1 MLSLFR
7 IYFSAS
13 YVSSFKNKFLA
24 HETASAQNLRFLRIY
39 NNNKRKSMIID
50 LTKKQSGRPKKPDME
65 KASRRITMHLNE
77 REFKQVKFKAEIGKY
92 KSLSRFIKDYTLDEL
107 ERNTGYERYIIHE
120 IESRNDYIETLRN
133 KIEDLRLL
141 SQNIRLPAELTISL
155 QELEHFAIGGK
166 NFKPVT
172 PKKL

>member
-1 MLSLFR
+1 
-7 IYFSAS
+7 
-13 YVSSFKNKFLA
+13 
-24 HETASAQNLRFLRIY
+24 
-39 NNNKRKSMIID
+39 MIID

>member
-1 MLSLFR
+1 M
-7 IYFSAS
+7 
-13 YVSSFKNKFLA
+13 A

-50 LTKKQSGRPKKPDME
+50 LTKKQSGRPKKPDIE

-77 REFKQVKFKAEIGKY
+77 REFKKVKLKAEIGKY

-155 QELEHFAIGGK
+155 QELEHFALRGK
-166 NFKPVT
+166 AFKPAT
-172 PKKL
+172 PKK